1 MEVINGIVML
11 TDGERESIEA
21 DLEEP
26 IKSYEL
32 EKLKLQH
39 VNAIER
45 KEARGHALAAR
56 ITRASLQRLTEY
68 SGSTTS

>member
-11 TDGERESIEA
+11 SDAERESIEA

-26 IKSYEL
+26 IKSYDL
-32 EKLKLQH
+32 DKLILQH
-39 VNAIER
+39 KNAIEK

-68 SGSTTS
+68 SGSTSA